1 MTTSIRRLLAYCL
14 PFLALWFFF
23 AQGPY
28 VHYRLSGENHQ
39 SNIGATNLNAHSA
52 PNNFSWESISPTDK
66 LVWTD
71 CYSNQQCAR
80 LKVPLD
86 YSRPDDASAAIALI
100 RTPSAVP
107 HDSPSYRGPVLVNPG
122 GPGGSGVDFVASA
135 GPLLSTIIGPEFD
148 IIGFDPRGVARST
161 PRISFFASRA
171 ERQIWSVESAGI
183 SSVNSSADALARG
196 WARGIVLGQQAARQ
210 DDASLRFMT
219 TDHTARDM
227 LRIVQAH
234 GREKLQYWGFS
245 YGSILGATFAAMFP
259 QHVGRLVIDGVMD
272 AEDYYATKW
281 SKNLFDAD
289 KAWMSFIDGCVA
301 AGPSACALHAPTSAE
316 IVAKVDKIYA
326 SLRARPIPVRTDNA
340 SGLIDW
346 NLVRGVL
353 FSSLYSPYAFFSTGA
368 RILADLYQ
376 GNGTSLFEILQQQ
389 PAFQCAC
396 DPSEYQFERLPE
408 ALYGLLCND
417 GERIS
422 PEYEDVVAHY
432 ERLSETSSW
441 ADVWAFLRMPCLDW
455 PDFPKN
461 HFRGPFVANTSF
473 PLLLVGNTMD
483 PVTPLWAAKKM
494 SEGFAGSVV
503 LTQDSPGHCSIA
515 SVSLCTF
522 KHIREYFIDGTLPEP
537 GTVCAVDIPLFPPS
551 PAPDTADEEQTQ
563 VRFVNAL
570 SAADR
575 NLFEAAKEL
584 VEMSP
589 IRFPRGI

>member
-1 MTTSIRRLLAYCL
+1 MAASIRRLLAYCL
-14 PFLALWFFF
+14 PFLALCFFL
-23 AQGPY
+23 QKGPPY
-28 VHYRLSGENHQ
+28 ASYRFSGENDHRKRLFMGIRALLPYSCLSKHQ
-39 SNIGATNLNAHSA
+39 W
-52 PNNFSWESISPTDK
+52 PQISPTDE
-66 LVWTD
+66 LIWTD
-71 CYSNQQCAR
+71 CSAMR
-80 LKVPLD
+80 TTESTTRFS
-86 YSRPDDASAAIALI
+86 SRPDDASAAIALI

-107 HDSPSYRGPVLVNPG
+107 HDSSSYRGPVLINPG
-122 GPGGSGVDFVASA
+122 GPGGSGVDMVAAA
-135 GPLLSTIIGPEFD
+135 GALLSRIIGPEFD
-148 IIGFDPRGVARST
+148 IVGFDPRGVSRSI
-161 PRISFFASRA
+161 PRISASIA
-171 ERQIWSVESAGI
+171 
-183 SSVNSSADALARG
+183 SVNSSADALARG
-196 WARGIVLGQQAARQ
+196 WARGILLGQRAGKQ
-210 DDASLRFMT
+210 DDGSLRFMT

-245 YGSILGATFAAMFP
+245 YGSVLGATFAAMFP

-289 KAWMSFIDGCVA
+289 KAWMSFIDIDGCVA
-301 AGPSACALHAPTSAE
+301 AGPSACALYASTSAE
-316 IVAKVDKIYA
+316 IIAKVDKIYA
-326 SLRARPIPVRTDNA
+326 SLRTCPIPVRTNNA

-346 NLVRGVL
+346 TFVRGVI
-353 FSSLYSPYAFFSTGA
+353 FGSLLSPYAFFSTEA
-368 RILADLYQ
+368 RILEDLYQ
-376 GNGTSLFEILQQQ
+376 GDGTSLFEITQH
-389 PAFQCAC
+389 PASQCAC

-408 ALYGLLCND
+408 ALYGVLCND

-422 PEYEDVVAHY
+422 PDYDDVAGHY

-441 ADVWAFLRMPCLDW
+441 ADMWALLRMPCLCV
-455 PDFPKN
+455 PS
-461 HFRGPFVANTSF
+461 RPFVANTSF

-522 KHIREYFIDGTLPEP
+522 KYIREYFLDGTLPES

-551 PAPDTADEEQTQ
+551 PAPGTAFADADEDQAQ
-563 VRFVNAL
+563 ARFVNAL
-570 SAADR
+570 SVADR

-584 VEMSP
+584 V
-589 IRFPRGI
+589 GIVSYPVPKGHLNI

>member
-1 MTTSIRRLLAYCL
+1 MPITS
-14 PFLALWFFF
+14 
-23 AQGPY
+23 
-28 VHYRLSGENHQ
+28 H
-39 SNIGATNLNAHSA
+39 
-52 PNNFSWESISPTDK
+52 
-66 LVWTD
+66 
-71 CYSNQQCAR
+71 
-80 LKVPLD
+80 
-86 YSRPDDASAAIALI
+86 RPDDASAAIVLI

-107 HDSPSYRGPVLVNPG
+107 HDSSSYRGPVLINPG
-122 GPGGSGVDFVASA
+122 GPGGSGVDMVAAA
-135 GPLLSTIIGPEFD
+135 GPLLSRIIGPEFD
-148 IIGFDPRGVARST
+148 IVGFDPRGVSRSI

-171 ERQIWSVESAGI
+171 ERQIWSVESASI
-183 SSVNSSADALARG
+183 ASVNSSADALARG
-196 WARGIVLGQQAARQ
+196 WARGILLGQRAGKQ
-210 DDASLRFMT
+210 DDGSLRFMT
-219 TDHTARDM
+219 THHTARDM

-234 GREKLQYWGFS
+234 GR
-245 YGSILGATFAAMFP
+245 
-259 QHVGRLVIDGVMD
+259 RLVIDGVMD

-301 AGPSACALHAPTSAE
+301 AGPSACALYASTPAE
-316 IVAKVDKIYA
+316 IIAKVDKIYA

-346 NLVRGVL
+346 TFVRGVI
-353 FSSLYSPYAFFSTGA
+353 FGSLLSPYVFFSTEA
-368 RILADLYQ
+368 RILEDLYQ
-376 GNGTSLFEILQQQ
+376 GDGTSLFEITQH
-389 PAFQCAC
+389 PASQCAC

-408 ALYGLLCND
+408 ALYGVLCND

-422 PEYEDVVAHY
+422 PDYDDVAGYY

-441 ADVWAFLRMPCLDW
+441 ADMWALLRMPCLDW
-455 PDFPKN
+455 PDFPKT
-461 HFRGPFVANTSF
+461 HFQGPFVANTSF

-503 LTQDSPGHCSIA
+503 LTQDSPGVRLFTPHVCQSQIDHSLTSIA

-522 KHIREYFIDGTLPEP
+522 KYIREYFLDGTLPEA
-537 GTVCAVDIPLFPPS
+537 GTICAVDIPLFPPS
-551 PAPDTADEEQTQ
+551 PAPDTAFADADEDQAQ

-570 SAADR
+570 SVADR

-589 IRFPRGI
+589 IQFQRGI